1 MRSGSRTN
9 EIHYAQMLMTYRYLT
24 VNEVAKALQYYE
36 EKTGMQYWY
45 KDSAGEGDEED
56 EEEGGADGE
65 AEGEEAEE
73 DEDEDDDDREWTE
86 ET

>member
-1 MRSGSRTN
+1 
-9 EIHYAQMLMTYRYLT
+9 MLMTYRYLT

-45 KDSAGEGDEED
+45 KDSAGEGDEEEEEERGGEE
-56 EEEGGADGE
+56 EEEGQGQG
-65 AEGEEAEE
+65 EE
-73 DEDEDDDDREWTE
+73 DEDDEDDDDGEWTE

>member
-1 MRSGSRTN
+1 
-9 EIHYAQMLMTYRYLT
+9 MLMTYRYLT
-24 VNEVAKALQYYE
+24 VPEVAKALQYYE

-45 KDSAGEGDEED
+45 KDSADEGDEE